1 MKVLITGGNG
11 YVGKSIHRSLESRY
25 QITTI
30 TRLDFDLTDGKA
42 MREWFDDKQFD
53 AVIHT
58 AIAGGSRLKL
68 DSETILEHNL
78 LMHYNLLSCRDHFSR
93 LIGFGSGA
101 EIFAPETP
109 YGLSKRVIANSIK
122 ETPNWYNIRIFGV
135 FDENELPTRF
145 IKANI
150 HRYLMRETMKIH
162 RDKIMDF
169 FYMGDLVS
177 VVDRYLV
184 DKDPPKEVDC
194 SYREKHSLMSIASE
208 INRLGTHEV
217 PIDIEED
224 GMSFYCGQEL
234 KLDVPLIGFSHGLKN
249 TFEAILNKGTTL

>member
-1 MKVLITGGNG
+1 MKILITGGNG
-11 YVGKSIHRSLESRY
+11 YVGKSIHHSLESRY

-42 MREWFDDKQFD
+42 MRKWFDGKQFD

-58 AIAGGSRLKL
+58 AIAGGSRLKS
-68 DSETILEHNL
+68 DSETVLEYNL

-150 HRYLMRETMKIH
+150 NRYLRKEPMKIH
-162 RDKIMDF
+162 QNKMMDF
-169 FYMGDLVS
+169 FYMKDLISLV
-177 VVDRYLV
+177 RKYLT
-184 DKDPPKEVDC
+184 DSELPKQVDC
-194 SYREKHSLMSIASE
+194 SYAQKHTLVDIAGM
-208 INRLGTHEV
+208 INRLSDHSVNVEV
-217 PIDIEED
+217 QTEGMGSYYGQPLQLDI
-224 GMSFYCGQEL
+224 
-234 KLDVPLIGFSHGLKN
+234 PLIGLEQGIAE
-249 TFEAILNKGTTL
+249 TFKSMSSQ

>member
-1 MKVLITGGNG
+1 MTVLLTGGNG
-11 YVGKSIHRSLESRY
+11 YLAKSLRSALSQKYDIVAVTREDFDMTDSDSMKAWFRGKS
-25 QITTI
+25 
-30 TRLDFDLTDGKA
+30 FA
-42 MREWFDDKQFD
+42 

-58 AIAGGSRLKL
+58 AIVGGSRLQ
-68 DSETILEHNL
+68 SETSSVLEQNL
-78 LMHYNLLSCRDHFSR
+78 MMHYNLMANRDHFSR
-93 LIGFGSGA
+93 FIGFGSGA
-101 EIFAPETP
+101 ETFAPESP
-109 YGLSKRVIANSIK
+109 YGLSKRVIANSIRQ
-122 ETPNWYNIRIFGV
+122 TPNWHNIRIFGV

-150 HRYLMRETMKIH
+150 HRYLRREMMKIH